1 MNNSRTKLQ
10 SKKRKENI
18 LLNGSIAVV
27 LLLIAGVSAFIF
39 LGSNENQ
46 AAEPEEEKS
55 IAEQV
60 QENAS
65 KNDEEKNEDPEN
77 NELSVTEIDAEDEDQ
92 ENNDTNRESDE
103 DNNASETKKEKE
115 KEEEAKKK
123 EEAEKKK
130 REKEERDTAAAE
142 ETASPDDG
150 EWKPVGTEQTGQH
163 TSSYVEG
170 SVDWN
175 EKLKA
180 AAYATGLDM
189 NTMTVWW
196 VGNDGGPQNSVVKV
210 SSPDAPAAQYSVHLE
225 WVDKKGWKPV
235 KVDQL

>member
-65 KNDEEKNEDPEN
+65 KNDESENEDPEN
-77 NELSVTEIDAEDEDQ
+77 NELSVTEIDAEDEEQ

-103 DNNASETKKEKE
+103 DNNDSETEKE
-115 KEEEAKKK
+115 KKEEAKKK

-130 REKEERDTAAAE
+130 REKEERDTAAE
-142 ETASPDDG
+142 GETASPDDG

-235 KVDQL
+235 KVDEL